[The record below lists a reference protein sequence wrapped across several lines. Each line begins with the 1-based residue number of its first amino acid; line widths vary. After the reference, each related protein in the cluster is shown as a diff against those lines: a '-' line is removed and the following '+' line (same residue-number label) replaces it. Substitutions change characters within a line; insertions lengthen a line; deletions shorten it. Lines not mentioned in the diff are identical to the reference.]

1 MRYLNDLSYRGTNP
15 LFYPHFPVSP
25 KVKIQVLIIRYL
37 QAYSQK
43 VTKSGE
49 ILLSCA
55 ITLAETK
62 NLTTINN
69 KCPFILIN
77 ILIKHAGKFTVL

>member
-43 VTKSGE
+43 VTKSGGK
-49 ILLSCA
+49 SP
-55 ITLAETK
+55 IT
-62 NLTTINN
+62 
-69 KCPFILIN
+69 
-77 ILIKHAGKFTVL
+77 

>member
-43 VTKSGE
+43 VTKSG
-49 ILLSCA
+49 
-55 ITLAETK
+55 AESNTK
-62 NLTTINN
+62 TGLFVFY
-69 KCPFILIN
+69 CRGDACL
-77 ILIKHAGKFTVL
+77 VQS

>member
-43 VTKSGE
+43 VTKSGADS
-49 ILLSCA
+49 ILDMPPICSAC
-55 ITLAETK
+55 
-62 NLTTINN
+62 
-69 KCPFILIN
+69 FI
-77 ILIKHAGKFTVL
+77 